1 MTRAEAKRRARVWA
15 ADILYDRSNDALF
28 LDHSD
33 TGEVLSDA
41 DTARMEVAWADL
53 VEELRRRGERR
64 KKGAR
69 K

>member
-1 MTRAEAKRRARVWA
+1 MTRAEAKRR
-15 ADILYDRSNDALF
+15 
-28 LDHSD
+28 
-33 TGEVLSDA
+33 VLSSAASMLEDIRWRPRGFYRVDDGIVCPEDA
-41 DTARMEVAWADL
+41 EKLAFAWQAL